1 MSTLANQIEVYLK
14 KLLSATE
21 SGVLELKRSDL
32 AEIFMCVPSQIN
44 YVLST
49 RFSSSQ
55 GYLVESRR
63 GGGGYLRI
71 IRLSIDNEPNLTAL
85 LENGGERRVSRQAGE
100 KLIDRLLE
108 EEFLSKREGMIIKA
122 MIDDRVIGSAANA
135 DGLRCDLINAVLLL
149 LLRDDFSE

>member
-14 KLLSATE
+14 KLLAATE

-49 RFSSSQ
+49 RFSSNQ
-55 GYLVESRR
+55 GYLIESRR

-71 IRLSIDNEPNLTAL
+71 IRLSMDNEPNITAL
-85 LENGGERRVSRQAGE
+85 LENGDERRVSRQAGE

-122 MIDDRVIGSAANA
+122 LVDDRILGSGDDA
-135 DGLRCDLINAVLLL
+135 DALRSDLINAVLLL